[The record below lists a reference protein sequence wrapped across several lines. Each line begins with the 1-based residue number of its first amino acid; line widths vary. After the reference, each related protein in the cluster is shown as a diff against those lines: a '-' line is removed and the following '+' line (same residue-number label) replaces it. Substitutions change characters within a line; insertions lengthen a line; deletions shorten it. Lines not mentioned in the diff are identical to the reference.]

1 MTSSEVKFDTIEG
14 PIFHAIF
21 STCADAVVAT
31 DLARKILL
39 FPVADFEAW
48 CACMPYA
55 VVLEHV
61 SPRVASSV
69 TRDWH
74 HLFFFQQNFA
84 DYWPLARR
92 KKTV

>member
-1 MTSSEVKFDTIEG
+1 
-14 PIFHAIF
+14 
-21 STCADAVVAT
+21 
-31 DLARKILL
+31 
-39 FPVADFEAW
+39 
-48 CACMPYA
+48 
-55 VVLEHV
+55 
-61 SPRVASSV
+61 V